1 MKKTICLL
9 LLVQSGLLIAQTK
22 TVVTQ
27 FGEKVTIHPNVN
39 NGLTANNGYIQLGG
53 PLTQASVLTTN
64 SSNTLAIQGLQTGS
78 TADNVLVTDA
88 NGVLKY
94 VSRSGFSGADNLGNH
109 IATQDLNMNSN
120 SITAAAD
127 ITATGKTSTQKAAI
141 ALGSDGNVPKAGDF
155 ATSADANGNIIWH
168 TPSEAAP
175 VGTAFFKYTL
185 SADISI
191 NTETGKIKFNNE
203 VVDKSNAT
211 SGKLVNN
218 SGSYSVFTV
227 PKTGYYAITANVYQ
241 YLSSTATV
249 SARMFR
255 GKIQLV
261 DETTSA
267 IISTNEIYLY
277 SNQPFYWSPQ
287 MVTTIN
293 KLTAGQKVSVSFFN
307 NFKTVSGISGT
318 TNIAGDSASH
328 PSISYFTGY
337 FISE

>member
-1 MKKTICLL
+1 MRKITCLL
-9 LLVQSGLLIAQTK
+9 LLVQTGFMMAQTK

-27 FGEKVTIHPNVN
+27 NGEKVAISPYAN
-39 NGLTANNGYIQLGG
+39 NGLTANSGYIQLGG
-53 PLTQASVLTTN
+53 ALTKPSVLTTT
-64 SSNTLAIQGLQTGS
+64 SSYTLAIQGLQAGTS
-78 TADNVLVTDA
+78 SDNVLVTDA

-109 IATQDLNMNSN
+109 IATQNLNMNSN
-120 SITAAAD
+120 NITAATN

-141 ALGSDGNVPKAGDF
+141 ALGSDGNTPKPGDF
-155 ATSADANGNIIWH
+155 ATAADVNGNIIWH

-185 SADISI
+185 SSDISI
-191 NTETGKIKFNNE
+191 NAETGKIKFNNE
-203 VVDKSNAT
+203 VADKSNAT

-227 PKTGYYAITANVYQ
+227 PKTGYYAITASVYQ
-241 YLSSTATV
+241 FLSSTASV

-261 DETTSA
+261 DEGTSA

-287 MVTTIN
+287 IVTTIN

-307 NFKTVSGISGT
+307 NFKTASGLSGT

-328 PSISYFTGY
+328 PSISYFSGH